1 MKGPV
6 SGDPEV
12 RLVISQRPAP
22 PAQPNMTDT
31 YGVSGVFADRF
42 AIEREIGRGA
52 TAVVYAARDA
62 ESGELVAVKVLRQ
75 EVLDTAG
82 ASRFL
87 RDPAPGA
94 GLPRMRLYDLRHS
107 SATLLLALGVNAKVI
122 SERLGHAD
130 PAFTLRVYARALQTM
145 QQDAP

>member
-87 RDPAPGA
+87 REI
-94 GLPRMRLYDLRHS
+94 RHR
-107 SATLLLALGVNAKVI
+107 A
-122 SERLGHAD
+122 
-130 PAFTLRVYARALQTM
+130 PAFHG
-145 QQDAP
+145 